1 MKLVISLGGSMLRL
15 DKIKDYAKVLEDI
28 ARDHK
33 VFVVIGGGR
42 IAREYIN
49 TARSLGADETFCDYI
64 GILATRLNAMLLIS
78 ALKSSPKVVPKDFIE
93 AYELSKAYDIIVMGG
108 TFPGHTTDA
117 TAALLAEFVN
127 ADMLLIAT
135 SVDGVYSKDPKAYS
149 DAIKFDRLPASKLVE
164 IVSKSTAKAGS
175 SVVVDLLAA
184 KIIERSKIK
193 TVVFFGEPE
202 NILRVVRGEEIGTVI
217 EASS

>member
-1 MKLVISLGGSMLRL
+1 MRLVISLGGSMLRFER
-15 DKIKDYAKVLEDI
+15 IKEYAEVLEKL
-28 ARDHK
+28 AEEHE
-33 VFVVIGGGR
+33 VFVVVGGGR

-49 TARSLGADETFCDYI
+49 TARSLGADETLCDYI
-64 GILATRLNAMLLIS
+64 GITVTRLNAMLLIS
-78 ALKSSPKVVPKDFIE
+78 ALKSSPKRIPVDFIE
-93 AYELSKAYDIIVMGG
+93 AYELSKNHRIVVMGG

-117 TAALLAEFVN
+117 TAALLAEFVK

-135 SVDGVYSKDPKAYS
+135 SVDGVYSRDPRVYR
-149 DAIKFDRLPASKLVE
+149 DAKKFERISASELVE

-184 KIIERSKIK
+184 KVIERSKIK
-193 TVVFFGEPE
+193 TVIFLGEPE
-202 NILRVVRGEEIGTVI
+202 NVLRVVRGERIGTVI

>member
-15 DKIKDYAKVLEDI
+15 DKIKDYAKVLDDI

-33 VFVVIGGGR
+33 VFVVVGGGR

-135 SVDGVYSKDPKAYS
+135 SVDGVYSKDPKVCS